1 MSRGVRFQAAAE
13 RQSVALVALGAVLF
27 SAGPVLIAGADASGA
42 VLSFWRLWIGV
53 AGLGLVF
60 AVYGTRTGR
69 WPTRQG
75 WMWAA
80 RCGAIFAVHQLM
92 LMTAL
97 RRTSVVDVVL
107 MQVLAPVVVAVLAVR
122 IFSEHPG
129 VRFRLWSA
137 VALSGAVVVALAG
150 SSGPEG
156 DTLGMLLAAGNVVT
170 YAVYFV
176 WSKQAREEIDV
187 VPFLW
192 GVLVVAGVVVSGYV
206 IVAGEAPL
214 DASSSDIWAAAAV
227 ALVPGAIGHFIST
240 WPLRWVPANIPPLLQ
255 LGIPFLAGFQ
265 AWLFLDQVITAAH
278 VIGGII
284 TIAGVAGAILSP
296 AGRRMVAKEDAVLAA
311 GSS

>member
-1 MSRGVRFQAAAE
+1 MSRGIRFQAAAE

-27 SAGPVLIAGADASGA
+27 SSGPVLIAGADASGA

-53 AGLGLVF
+53 VLLGLVF
-60 AVYGTRTGR
+60 AAYGLRTGR

-75 WMWAA
+75 WGWAA
-80 RCGAIFAVHQLM
+80 RCGAMFAVHQLM

-122 IFSEHPG
+122 MFSEHPG

-176 WSKQAREEIDV
+176 WSKQAREAIDV

-206 IVAGEAPL
+206 VVAGEAPM
-214 DASSSDIWAAAAV
+214 DAAASDIWAAAAV
-227 ALVPGAIGHFIST
+227 AIVPGAVGHFIST

-265 AWLFLDQVITAAH
+265 AWIFLDQGITAAH
-278 VIGGII
+278 LIGGVV